1 MSVRWWTH
9 SGFSVRSGFIHKWK
23 TKAPN
28 TYWCSKNMNPSN
40 VVCYHNVHP
49 HSNSKCAWGVL
60 FLGELTPYVGFQW
73 HGAPVGSHVWTQPRV
88 SSSPGEVHM
97 FAEHHWDVAWGWR
110 KWCPRICR
118 TGLSVKHWKSPCIFH
133 LQWQK
138 RKTRSFMLRNTQE
151 LCLTPVALRNTG
163 VHDLC
168 ISSEIFTPHWGAKR
182 GKWSVTNVA
191 PFNAACEGT
200 QHDEKNFQQ
209 PDSCPMCSGA
219 HMLTDCPLAC
229 LVLYIHRVG
238 GLSPLKCLI
247 LFPVNIGGICLWE

>member
-1 MSVRWWTH
+1 MSVRWGTH

-49 HSNSKCAWGVL
+49 HSNSKCARGVL

-73 HGAPVGSHVWTQPRV
+73 YGAPVGSHVWTQPRV
-88 SSSPGEVHM
+88 SSSPGEMHV

-118 TGLSVKHWKSPCIFH
+118 TSLSVKHWKSPCIFH

-138 RKTRSFMLRNTQE
+138 IKHVPS
-151 LCLTPVALRNTG
+151 C
-163 VHDLC
+163 
-168 ISSEIFTPHWGAKR
+168 SEIPKSYVSLLWH
-182 GKWSVTNVA
+182 S
-191 PFNAACEGT
+191 ET
-200 QHDEKNFQQ
+200 QVYMTYALALKYLHLTGEPNGESDLW
-209 PDSCPMCSGA
+209 PM
-219 HMLTDCPLAC
+219 
-229 LVLYIHRVG
+229 
-238 GLSPLKCLI
+238 
-247 LFPVNIGGICLWE
+247 